1 MGSYFDD
8 TGYAATL
15 SQGDRLTREEFRDQ
29 MSRRIVAGI
38 TIWDRDQ
45 GRPAQAS
52 PFDPRKRDLKMEWN
66 PFAWADSSFRDKL
79 EKDDAGYG
87 GVLDYIYDNLDEA
100 YRTQGFVDNADIR
113 NVLRGALQDGEA
125 GLVFIHSETIAEFNK
140 KIEYDTRVVR
150 NWIDETVRATLSAEG
165 YSEADVN
172 RAIWQL
178 AHDDSTQNFV
188 YDSTNYGPQQLTEA
202 AQEYFGATNVV
213 ATAPPQSP
221 VATSARYGQQN
232 QMDIGYMAGDDLR
245 QAFYETGDYNAFMQ
259 FVQTQ
264 ELEWERTYGDMT
276 PAELAANP
284 DLVIP
289 DRAKFQVWDSR
300 PMPEYQFKDAYNWSE
315 YIRLPFELP
324 RELVANISKKW
335 ELSGLYGR
343 YNNGVTPMVTGDPAD
358 PNFQRVWRLVGAEA
372 FVADTPLWTYSDNAL
387 QSRIARV
394 EGLIERFDATNV
406 DQQIDSIIYN
416 VLGRRGTFTEIADM
430 RDSIALLDQDVSE
443 MELESDIE
451 DRLASLESQGL
462 TGSLQTQIAAR
473 ITNQFAPEAKRQRL
487 FSSAMNFGGFKT
499 QSPVDEPFQPAATI
513 TGETGFGGFGN

>member
-125 GLVFIHSETIAEFNK
+125 GLVFIHPETIAEFNK

-343 YNNGVTPMVTGDPAD
+343 YNNGVTPIVTGDPAD

-387 QSRIARV
+387 QSRISRI
-394 EGLIERFDATNV
+394 EGLIERFDTTNI
-406 DQQIDSIIYN
+406 DQQINALFYN
-416 VLGRRGTFTEIADM
+416 LLGRSASASEIATY
-430 RDSIALLDQDVSE
+430 RDQIALLDQDVTEIE
-443 MELESDIE
+443 MEEDIE
-451 DRLASLESQGL
+451 GQISTLETSGL
-462 TGSLQTQIAAR
+462 SGSLQTQIGAR
-473 ITNQFAPEAKRQRL
+473 IQQQFGEEAQLQRG
-487 FSSAMNFGGFKT
+487 FASAQAFGRFGRG
-499 QSPVDEPFQPAATI
+499 SDVDEPIDIAPTVQQRAMFGKF
-513 TGETGFGGFGN
+513 GE